1 MYNND
6 CGKKKIRLFK
16 FLTIKKV
23 RNECFGLFICMTSL
37 LNFRGYQFITFA
49 VNIDNFDRV
58 VFLQM
63 LTQFSDIYI
72 HASGIEVIII
82 NPNSFQSKVTLQNFI
97 GMRTKQAQQFGFLS
111 GKLGILAINR
121 QNLFLS
127 IESKTANLINVT
139 LLISLTTYTTQDSFN
154 TES

>member
-1 MYNND
+1 
-6 CGKKKIRLFK
+6 
-16 FLTIKKV
+16 
-23 RNECFGLFICMTSL
+23 
-37 LNFRGYQFITFA
+37 
-49 VNIDNFDRV
+49 
-58 VFLQM
+58 M

-139 LLISLTTYTTQDSFN
+139 LLISLTTHTTQDSFN

>member
-23 RNECFGLFICMTSL
+23 RNACFGLFICMTSL
-37 LNFRGYQFITFA
+37 LNFRGYQFITFT

-111 GKLGILAINR
+111 GKLGILAIN
-121 QNLFLS
+121 
-127 IESKTANLINVT
+127 E
-139 LLISLTTYTTQDSFN
+139 
-154 TES
+154 